1 MTAEKMIEVFM
12 ADGCSKADAEYFVN
26 GSYGDRIG
34 VVYDDPE
41 DYIYNENVFHE
52 EAGEDLIS
60 LNDAREGKLK
70 GVHMVTLDGH
80 EYLISYD

>member
-12 ADGCSKADAEYFVN
+12 ADGCSRADAEHFVN
-26 GSYGDRIG
+26 GTGIG

-60 LNDAREGKLK
+60 LDDAREGKLK
-70 GVHMVTLDGH
+70 DVHMVTLDDH
-80 EYLISYD
+80 EYLIAYD